1 MIEAASDLRRGL
13 PIVVKPLA
21 DEVLSSWL
29 TRIAQD
35 YFVPPRSLL
44 THMGLSVPSVERLDV
59 SLTFG
64 QAIAISGFVHRPP
77 DAILAMTHVRLP
89 RDCQKLVRLKY
100 PQQTCR
106 SCALQHKRDGA
117 ATAVL
122 KSWMQGWRVTCRACG
137 GLLDE
142 VWTSR
147 DGTLPFP
154 EMRDAARAGEGL
166 IEAYAK
172 RDQRFA
178 ISPATMMRL
187 LLLRRRPTPEEIRN
201 SPGEARHL
209 IGTLVANF
217 DEVVEDHGLSNFLG
231 RTPILPLTIRVAT
244 LAALATVMADPITQ
258 LSKLRHS
265 RAFGP
270 QFDRVLEQ
278 DPILTPTPMFS
289 DILSENEQH
298 LTR

>member
-1 MIEAASDLRRGL
+1 
-13 PIVVKPLA
+13 
-21 DEVLSSWL
+21 
-29 TRIAQD
+29 
-35 YFVPPRSLL
+35 
-44 THMGLSVPSVERLDV
+44 MGLSVPSVERLDV

-89 RDCQKLVRLKY
+89 RDCQKLVRLKH

-122 KSWMQGWRVTCRACG
+122 KSWMQGWRVACRTCG
-137 GLLDE
+137 GSLDE
-142 VWTSR
+142 VWISR
-147 DGTLPFP
+147 GGVLPFP
-154 EMRDAARAGEGL
+154 ELRDAARAGEGL

-187 LLLRRRPTPEEIRN
+187 LLLRRRSTPEEIRN

-217 DEVVEDHGLSNFLG
+217 DEVVEDHAPCTFS
-231 RTPILPLTIRVAT
+231 RTNAHPTPLTIRVAT
-244 LAALATVMADPITQ
+244 LAVLATVMADPITH
-258 LSKLRHS
+258 LSKLRQS

-278 DPILTPTPMFS
+278 DPILTPTPMFA
-289 DILSENEQH
+289 DILSENRQH

>member
-1 MIEAASDLRRGL
+1 MIEAVSDLRRGL
-13 PIVVKPLA
+13 PIVVNPIA

-77 DAILAMTHVRLP
+77 DAILAMRHVRLP
-89 RDCQKLVRLKY
+89 RDCQKLVRLKH

-122 KSWMQGWRVTCRACG
+122 KSWMQGWRVTCRTCG

-147 DGTLPFP
+147 GGALPFP
-154 EMRDAARAGEGL
+154 ELRDAARAGEGI

-187 LLLRRRPTPEEIRN
+187 LLLRRRSTPEEIRN
-201 SPGEARHL
+201 RPGEARHL
-209 IGTLVANF
+209 IGTLIANF
-217 DEVVEDHGLSNFLG
+217 DRSSK
-231 RTPILPLTIRVAT
+231 T
-244 LAALATVMADPITQ
+244 MAYQI
-258 LSKLRHS
+258 
-265 RAFGP
+265 
-270 QFDRVLEQ
+270 
-278 DPILTPTPMFS
+278 FS
-289 DILSENEQH
+289 DERPSYP
-298 LTR
+298 

>member
-13 PIVVKPLA
+13 PIVVNPIA

-122 KSWMQGWRVTCRACG
+122 KSWMQGWRVTCRTCG

-147 DGTLPFP
+147 GGALPFP
-154 EMRDAARAGEGL
+154 ELRDAARAGEGL

-187 LLLRRRPTPEEIRN
+187 LLLRRRSDAGGN
-201 SPGEARHL
+201 S
-209 IGTLVANF
+209 
-217 DEVVEDHGLSNFLG
+217 
-231 RTPILPLTIRVAT
+231 
-244 LAALATVMADPITQ
+244 
-258 LSKLRHS
+258 K
-265 RAFGP
+265 
-270 QFDRVLEQ
+270 
-278 DPILTPTPMFS
+278 
-289 DILSENEQH
+289 
-298 LTR
+298 